1 MHSLLKNSDHKS
13 IRNSD
18 HTSSVKLRPYNQI
31 KLRVFNMREFQNHFT
46 ESMEQL
52 HLQTTIKT
60 LIFILWQCCNLIN
73 NQTSL
78 SYQASWCQVVGS
90 PHVCKT
96 WKEVH

>member
-1 MHSLLKNSDHKS
+1 
-13 IRNSD
+13 
-18 HTSSVKLRPYNQI
+18 
-31 KLRVFNMREFQNHFT
+31 MREFQNHFT

-78 SYQASWCQVVGS
+78 SYQASWCQAS
-90 PHVCKT
+90 DYTTNHKPFHNNQN
-96 WKEVH
+96 